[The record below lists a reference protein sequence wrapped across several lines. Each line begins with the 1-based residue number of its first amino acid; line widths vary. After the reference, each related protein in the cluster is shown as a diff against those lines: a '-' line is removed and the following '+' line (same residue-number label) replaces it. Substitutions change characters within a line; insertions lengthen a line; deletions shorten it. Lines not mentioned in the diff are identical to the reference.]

1 MPNGDAQD
9 RNKKNTVEQRLT
21 EKDQRAELRPYNRER
36 ERERESGY
44 VRQFELVYM
53 KISCRSAEV
62 AVGVWDHNQRLTRC
76 KQGGHDL
83 FFKLLRKYYP
93 NEKNSL

>member
-9 RNKKNTVEQRLT
+9 RNKKTKVEQRLT
-21 EKDQRAELRPYNRER
+21 EKDQRAELRPYNR

-76 KQGGHDL
+76 EQGGHDL
-83 FFKLLRKYYP
+83 VSKILRKYWP
-93 NEKNSL
+93 NDKNSL